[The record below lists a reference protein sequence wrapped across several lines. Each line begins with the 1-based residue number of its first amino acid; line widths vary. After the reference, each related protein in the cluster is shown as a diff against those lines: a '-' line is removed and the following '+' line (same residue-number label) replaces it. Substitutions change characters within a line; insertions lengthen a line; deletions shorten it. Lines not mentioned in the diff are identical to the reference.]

1 MRAKAPAP
9 RRTGARPADW
19 IRARELA
26 DGVQTLEAWF
36 GGRGYDTHRHDT
48 YAIGLTDRGV
58 QAFDYRGATRT
69 SLPGQVVVLHP
80 DEAHDGRAGTP
91 DGFGYRIVYV
101 APARIGEAARAI
113 RGRPGPLPF
122 VREPVA
128 VDARLAARLAA
139 AVEAAFRPAPEAP
152 AVDALGIELAAAL
165 CDADPACGAAPV
177 RVDRG
182 AVARARALL
191 DAETARVVRST
202 ELEAA
207 TGLTRHELAR
217 QFRAALGTSPYRYS
231 LMRRLDHAGALLR
244 RGEPL
249 AGVALDTGFADQ
261 AHLTRMFTAAHGVPP
276 ARHRA
281 LEARAATSP
290 GPGR

>member
-1 MRAKAPAP
+1 
-9 RRTGARPADW
+9 
-19 IRARELA
+19 
-26 DGVQTLEAWF
+26 VQALEAWF

-101 APARIGEAARAI
+101 APARIAEAARAI

-128 VDARLAARLAA
+128 VDARPAA
-139 AVEAAFRPAPEAP
+139 AVEAAFDFAPEPLA
-152 AVDALGIELAAAL
+152 ADALVLRLAEAL
-165 CDADPACGAAPV
+165 CDADPACAAAPV
-177 RVDRG
+177 RVDRR

-191 DAETARVVRST
+191 DAAIARVVSSS

-231 LMRRLDHAGALLR
+231 LMRRLDRAAALLR

-249 AGVALDTGFADQ
+249 ADVALDTGFADQ
-261 AHLTRMFTAAHGVPP
+261 AHLTRMFKAAHGLPP

-281 LEARAATSP
+281 LEARASP
-290 GPGR
+290 DPGR